1 MGFGGGKSGGG
12 KGAGT
17 GGPVNSAFDLNA
29 IFEGLG
35 MGSQAISNRYKQ
47 LGLGNPDPNTFG
59 GDPATAAKAGGSL
72 AFGSPGTA
80 QQTDIGGLFD
90 LAQGALGQLQTQNL
104 SNPAIP
110 GTPANQIQSNNQLT
124 QLAGQ
129 ANQAAGQAD
138 QAAGAAAAGTGTS
151 AAPQGT

>member
-1 MGFGGGKSGGG
+1 MGFGGGG
-12 KGAGT
+12 KIGGT

-35 MGSQAISNRYKQ
+35 MGTQMIGNRYKQ
-47 LGLGNPDPNTFG
+47 LGLGVPDPGTFG
-59 GDPATAAKAGGSL
+59 GDPAAAAKAGGSL

-80 QQTDIGGLFD
+80 QQMDIGGLFD
-90 LAQGALGQLQTQNL
+90 LSQGALGQLQTQNL
-104 SNPAIP
+104 NNPAIP

-129 ANQAAGQAD
+129 ANQAAGAAD
-138 QAAGAAAAGTGTS
+138 QSAGAAAAGTGTS